1 MITQI
6 PKWYLLI
13 SFGYE
18 LVAIPRG
25 NASIVCGASYH
36 VWDLP
41 SVIICYD
48 VAKDPSDRLSPL
60 TSAKSYISESRY
72 LARYFPANIP
82 WPMTD
87 PDRSSIVAALWSS
100 LAQAFTY
107 RRMCGAWPSTTVL
120 SKSISTGTTHLQPS
134 TFFFLTETWMLP
146 CLQTESTLSQ
156 VALTNTMGLL
166 CCNFFEQILFG
177 VGELMQLMKNI
188 CTEVPS
194 ELFIFVKSQ

>member
-6 PKWYLLI
+6 PKRYLLI

-41 SVIICYD
+41 SVIICDD

-60 TSAKSYISESRY
+60 TSAKSYFSESRY

-82 WPMTD
+82 WPMT
-87 PDRSSIVAALWSS
+87 
-100 LAQAFTY
+100 LAPTNEA
-107 RRMCGAWPSTTVL
+107 
-120 SKSISTGTTHLQPS
+120 ISREITRKK
-134 TFFFLTETWMLP
+134 
-146 CLQTESTLSQ
+146 
-156 VALTNTMGLL
+156 NLL
-166 CCNFFEQILFG
+166 GKKISRIILG
-177 VGELMQLMKNI
+177 GHI
-188 CTEVPS
+188 
-194 ELFIFVKSQ
+194 